1 MGHYHDD
8 DDDDNDIFKKNI
20 FWSNATLKLD
30 VKWQQI
36 KIHKWKRL
44 ARELQIIQSVSRAK
58 SLFLGTGMCNILST
72 GFFFPSYIMK
82 FLNMELKY
90 ISAVNTFWCCFIL
103 NLHS

>member
-1 MGHYHDD
+1 MGHYHD

-44 ARELQIIQSVSRAK
+44 ARELQIIQSVSRA
-58 SLFLGTGMCNILST
+58 
-72 GFFFPSYIMK
+72 
-82 FLNMELKY
+82 
-90 ISAVNTFWCCFIL
+90 
-103 NLHS
+103 